1 MNNTITHVD
10 SRGGVAAL
18 AVTLTI
24 HIAVA
29 AGIIWGGWM
38 ETHSMGFN
46 PKPRE
51 VLITV
56 DMSDTFAT
64 QPNTAVIPA
73 EQKEEKNAEPEKP
86 EKIQKPNIFIPVNP
100 ESTTPDPP

>member
-38 ETHSMGFN
+38 ETHSLGFN

-51 VLITV
+51 MLITV
-56 DMSDTFAT
+56 DMSDTFPA

-73 EQKEEKNAEPEKP
+73 EQ
-86 EKIQKPNIFIPVNP
+86 
-100 ESTTPDPP
+100 

>member
-24 HIAVA
+24 HITVA

-38 ETHSMGFN
+38 ETQPMGFN

-56 DMSDTFAT
+56 DMSDTVPA
-64 QPNTAVIPA
+64 QPNTPTIPV
-73 EQKEEKNAEPEKP
+73 EQKEEKTPEPEKS
-86 EKIQKPNIFIPVNP
+86 EAIQKPNIFVNP
-100 ESTTPDPP
+100 ANNNK

>member
-10 SRGGVAAL
+10 SRVGIAAL
-18 AVTLTI
+18 AVTLAV

-46 PKPRE
+46 QKPRE

-56 DMSDTFAT
+56 DMSDAFST
-64 QPNTAVIPA
+64 QPNTAMIPA
-73 EQKEEKNAEPEKP
+73 EQKEA
-86 EKIQKPNIFIPVNP
+86 KI
-100 ESTTPDPP
+100 T